1 MKSTWLACLALIGW
15 GCSGALRNPEPV
27 NLPAAQPAAQPAAAG
42 APAPATPAAPV
53 SVTKGEPVTP
63 PALQTQAASA
73 TVTAPAVGNAQSN
86 AAPTSVAGS
95 PDLIGTVGGQSITVA
110 DLLGLWMQRDSLE
123 LFRQVKHL
131 IANRMVDLEAARLGI
146 PADPELAERRYK
158 ESVEDIEK
166 TISKQ
171 RPGVKLDDFV
181 SRVLG
186 LDPLRYRER
195 LRSDAAQGVLAER
208 CVRAFLLE
216 NEHAQL
222 RMIAVQSED
231 LLHKVQA
238 ALAAGTDFAAVAK
251 EFSVDPSSKQG
262 GRMAGV
268 VKSESLMGRLAFQ
281 TPVGEVS
288 KPEYA
293 QGVWL
298 VIKVEARPAPL
309 ATDWKV
315 LGPAV
320 AQSLAEW
327 GIDDVEYKQWEAAME
342 ERYRI
347 DLKPLMNLSGQVAR

>member
-1 MKSTWLACLALIGW
+1 MKALCLFGMALFAS
-15 GCSGALRNPEPV
+15 GCAGALRNPEPV
-27 NLPAAQPAAQPAAAG
+27 SRPAAQS
-42 APAPATPAAPV
+42 APATAAPAATI
-53 SVTKGEPVTP
+53 TKAEPVKP
-63 PALQTQAASA
+63 QAVQVQAASA
-73 TVTAPAVGNAQSN
+73 PVVPSAAASPQSSAAPASSSSS
-86 AAPTSVAGS
+86 AAGGPS
-95 PDLIGTVGGQSITVA
+95 LIGSVGGQPITVA

-131 IANRMVDLEAARLGI
+131 IANRMVELEAVRLGI
-146 PADPELAERRYK
+146 GPDPELAERRYK

-171 RPGVKLDDFV
+171 RPGVKLYDFV

-195 LRSDAAQGVLAER
+195 LRADAAQGVLAER

-238 ALAAGTDFAAVAK
+238 ALAAGTDFAEVAK

-268 VKSESLMGRLAFQ
+268 VKADSLMGRLAFQ
-281 TPVGEVS
+281 TGVGEVS

-298 VIKVEARPAPL
+298 LIKVEARPAPL
-309 ATDWKV
+309 PADWKV

-327 GIDDVEYKQWEAAME
+327 SIDDVEYKQWEAAME